1 VTTRRSDEA
10 SADTTAVTETRR
22 PSGTSLELSIIIVSY
37 NTRPELVRC
46 LETLRRAPP
55 RTPHEIIVVDNG
67 SSDGSAQA
75 AAGAGVRVIEAGG
88 NSGFAKANNVGI
100 RASSGA
106 ALLLLNSDTIVPE
119 GALDRMLDILARRPE
134 VAAVGPR
141 LVDDEGRAELSFGRM
156 IGPLTEWRQKRL
168 VTGLARRDPA
178 ISAQVEAMTRRE
190 QIVDWVS
197 GACLLVRRSDA
208 EDVGLLDERFFMY
221 TEDVDFCASL
231 RARGRTVLFT
241 PEVEIVHSRGRS
253 GAVDP
258 GATAAAYA
266 RSRIA
271 FYDKH
276 HPLWAPVLRLYLRL
290 QGNRF

>member
-1 VTTRRSDEA
+1 MRVP
-10 SADTTAVTETRR
+10 SAE
-22 PSGTSLELSIIIVSY
+22 IVR
-37 NTRPELVRC
+37 NRLTCFHDGFEGFHVR
-46 LETLRRAPP
+46 
-55 RTPHEIIVVDNG
+55 
-67 SSDGSAQA
+67 
-75 AAGAGVRVIEAGG
+75 
-88 NSGFAKANNVGI
+88 I
-100 RASSGA
+100 R
-106 ALLLLNSDTIVPE
+106 
-119 GALDRMLDILARRPE
+119 
-134 VAAVGPR
+134 
-141 LVDDEGRAELSFGRM
+141 
-156 IGPLTEWRQKRL
+156 Q
-168 VTGLARRDPA
+168 
-178 ISAQVEAMTRRE
+178 ISH
-190 QIVDWVS
+190 
-197 GACLLVRRSDA
+197 
-208 EDVGLLDERFFMY
+208 MY

>member
-1 VTTRRSDEA
+1 VTTRRSAEG
-10 SADTTAVTETRR
+10 SADTSASAQTLRS
-22 PSGTSLELSIIIVSY
+22 SGTSLDLSIIIVSY

-46 LETLRRAPP
+46 LEALRRAPP
-55 RTPHEIIVVDNG
+55 RAPHEIIVVDNR
-67 SSDGSAQA
+67 SSDGSPDA
-75 AAGAGVRVIEAGG
+75 AAAAGVRVIDAGG
-88 NSGFAKANNVGI
+88 NAGFAKANNVGI
-100 RASSGA
+100 RVSTGA
-106 ALLLLNSDTIVPE
+106 VLLLLNSDAVVPK
-119 GALDRMLDILARRPE
+119 GALDGMLAILGRRPE

-168 VTGLARRDPA
+168 VTGHARRDPA
-178 ISAQVEAMTRRE
+178 ISARVEAMTRRE

-253 GAVDP
+253 AAVDP
-258 GATAAAYA
+258 AATAAAYM
-266 RSRIA
+266 RSRLA

-290 QGNRF
+290 HGNRS